1 MGLYPPRVILA
12 WRGGG
17 AAYALAAVPLQRR
30 GAAWPLGSRDGSG
43 AGQRASWPLR
53 RSGGEGPLCRTAPQA
68 ELVRLSGPRGRC
80 ASGGVGP
87 HGRTALPAA
96 HGLPALC
103 LWRRGAAWPH
113 GTSGGAWPPCPPTG
127 GAGRRSAASLST
139 RNEVRP
145 RVARRLARAS
155 PRLPLQKLGA
165 LGNASAPVINKK
177 KKKKGGKRAITA
189 ARRRA

>member
-1 MGLYPPRVILA
+1 MGLHPPRVILA

-68 ELVRLSGPRGRC
+68 ELVRFSGPRGRC
-80 ASGGVGP
+80 ASGGAGP

-96 HGLPALC
+96 HGLPAL
-103 LWRRGAAWPH
+103 LR
-113 GTSGGAWPPCPPTG
+113 
-127 GAGRRSAASLST
+127 AG
-139 RNEVRP
+139 
-145 RVARRLARAS
+145 
-155 PRLPLQKLGA
+155 
-165 LGNASAPVINKK
+165 PV
-177 KKKKGGKRAITA
+177 A
-189 ARRRA
+189 ARLHRVPRGTRCG

>member
-1 MGLYPPRVILA
+1 MRGARARARVILA

-68 ELVRLSGPRGRC
+68 ELVRFSGPRGRC
-80 ASGGVGP
+80 ASGGAGP

-113 GTSGGAWPPCPPTG
+113 GASGGAGPHGRTAPPGPHGLPALLR
-127 GAGRRSAASLST
+127 AG
-139 RNEVRP
+139 
-145 RVARRLARAS
+145 
-155 PRLPLQKLGA
+155 
-165 LGNASAPVINKK
+165 PV
-177 KKKKGGKRAITA
+177 A
-189 ARRRA
+189 ARQHRVPR